1 MKKNILGLLIL
12 SSLPL
17 FSTISNFNATKNIEA
32 VIKQPIKKEATKIQ
46 EQYYLSQNPNDTNRP
61 YEFEK
66 AINSSQMVSKTSIK
80 GSLEYTF
87 SSNYIGYT
95 NSFEGFIQ
103 INYKQNDDFWNASIA
118 NPPGYGRPKTLAT
131 LSRLSPKA
139 SSNVSPIIS
148 KDK

>member
-103 INYKQNDDFWNASIA
+103 INYKQNDDFWNANA
-118 NPPGYGRPKTLAT
+118 TYTLVYRGT
-131 LSRLSPKA
+131 MSLTKE
-139 SSNVSPIIS
+139 
-148 KDK
+148 DKYLIRNKR